1 MSPVRAVK
9 REARRMTGFSALE
22 YMAGRTGRE
31 KKRSA
36 RRPAPRGPIGLA
48 AVGDNNTVVAIGI
61 TGHFV
66 TRTDHRARDL
76 VGQSAE
82 REGADADREREADA
96 VLGQREATLVPDKAL
111 EEGFH
116 VNTPELMPLRAVL
129 ISPTPRTDARVPP
142 TPRNTTRLRH
152 RRSGPHRPDR

>member
-9 REARRMTGFSALE
+9 REARRMAGFSALE
-22 YMAGRTGRE
+22 YMAGRSGRE
-31 KKRSA
+31 RGRTA
-36 RRPAPRGPIGLA
+36 RRPAPRGP
-48 AVGDNNTVVAIGI
+48 VQDFQTSSTVRICIA
-61 TGHFV
+61 GHFIAG
-66 TRTDHRARDL
+66 TSHRTGNRI
-76 VGQSAE
+76 GEPAE
-82 REGADADREREADA
+82 REGADADRECEADA

-116 VNTPELMPLRAVL
+116 GNTPELMPLRAVV

-142 TPRNTTRLRH
+142 TPRNKKRLRH